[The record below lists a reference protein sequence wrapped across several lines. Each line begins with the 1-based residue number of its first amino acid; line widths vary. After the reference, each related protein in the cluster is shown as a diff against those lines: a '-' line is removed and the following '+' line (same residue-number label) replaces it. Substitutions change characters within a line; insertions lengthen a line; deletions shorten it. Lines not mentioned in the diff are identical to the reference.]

1 MKARRTGCIAVPEID
16 RKCAVR
22 KIEKN
27 ESLRNRDALELAQK
41 RHPLLVAIAPQPN
54 AVARDRVLFD
64 ADVFDHAGTDHHVE
78 VAVREGQTRT
88 TRDHKPL
95 FELSLAPLPLA
106 KLRNIVAPSL
116 KSQVVQ
122 PIDRESI
129 AAAAIENATRRGRKL
144 SDQWSVEVGNSA
156 NGTFDFQLESFEMRR
171 AQCIGR
177 IEGVE
182 VMALRE
188 VGDAVLDR
196 IGNVARW

>member
-1 MKARRTGCIAVPEID
+1 MKTGRTGRAAVPEIN
-16 RKCAVR
+16 RERAVR

-106 KLRNIVAPSL
+106 KLRNIVAPTFIAV
-116 KSQVVQ
+116 VVQ

-129 AAAAIENATRRGRKL
+129 ATTAIENAMCRGREL
-144 SDQWSVEVGNSA
+144 SDQQSVEGGNSA
-156 NGTFDFQLESFEMRR
+156 NGTFDF
-171 AQCIGR
+171 
-177 IEGVE
+177 
-182 VMALRE
+182 
-188 VGDAVLDR
+188 
-196 IGNVARW
+196 